1 MRCTGNIQA
10 RMGIAAGWRGLR
22 SPALNAFTCWRTGS
36 FVCNG
41 PDFSCIVMCQTS
53 KIHWHISCQDLTYNK
68 KYDNS
73 LRQATKSGGAPEA
86 VLEHEQVKEQ
96 VSRLL
101 AVLKNEEAE
110 QKALA
115 EGAAANTADPDHA
128 EDELQEVR
136 KPPSQHSEGS
146 EKYWKAVGNQ
156 SVRTYCSLHVQPKT
170 SKGIISL
177 VSQMV

>member
-1 MRCTGNIQA
+1 MLSLA
-10 RMGIAAGWRGLR
+10 RGQGLLF
-22 SPALNAFTCWRTGS
+22 AMVLI
-36 FVCNG
+36 
-41 PDFSCIVMCQTS
+41 FSCIVMCQTS

-146 EKYWKAVGNQ
+146 EKYRKAVGNQ

-170 SKGIISL
+170 SEGIISL

>member
-1 MRCTGNIQA
+1 MLSL
-10 RMGIAAGWRGLR
+10 AGGQGVLF
-22 SPALNAFTCWRTGS
+22 AMVLI
-36 FVCNG
+36 
-41 PDFSCIVMCQTS
+41 FSCIVMCQTS

-136 KPPSQHSEGS
+136 K
-146 EKYWKAVGNQ
+146 
-156 SVRTYCSLHVQPKT
+156 L
-170 SKGIISL
+170 
-177 VSQMV
+177 